1 MEIQSAQKFQALS
14 IARLIMQAMNY
25 ECCQYFVGPDHILDD
40 FERVMTELVL
50 SEDSQYSYKNT
61 MVAIDEDGGVCG
73 MCVSYDGGHLH
84 DLRKAFVKAMNDNF
98 GRDFSNIADETGPG
112 ELYIDSIAVP
122 ENCRGKGVAT
132 VLLNAVI
139 EKAKGMG
146 LPAVG
151 LLVDT
156 GNPKAEKLYGRVGFK
171 FVGNNTWGGHPMK
184 HLQYVI
190 N

>member
-25 ECCQYFVGPDHILDD
+25 ECCQYFAGPEHTLDD

-50 SEDSQYSYKNT
+50 SEHSQYSYKNT
-61 MVAIDEDGGVCG
+61 LVAIDDEGGLCG
-73 MCVSYDGGHLH
+73 ICVSYDGAMLH
-84 DLRKAFVKAMNDNF
+84 VLREAFVKAMKDNF
-98 GRDFSNIADETGPG
+98 NRDFSNISDETGPG

-122 ENCRGKGVAT
+122 ENYRGKGVAT
-132 VLLNAVI
+132 ELLKAVI
-139 EKAKGMG
+139 DKAKDMA

-156 GNPKAEKLYGRVGFK
+156 NNPKAEKLYGRVGFK
-171 FVGNNTWGGHPMK
+171 FVGDNTWGGHPMR

>member
-25 ECCQYFVGPDHILDD
+25 ECCQYFVGPDHTLDD

-84 DLRKAFVKAMNDNF
+84 DLRKALS
-98 GRDFSNIADETGPG
+98 RP
-112 ELYIDSIAVP
+112 
-122 ENCRGKGVAT
+122 
-132 VLLNAVI
+132 
-139 EKAKGMG
+139 
-146 LPAVG
+146 
-151 LLVDT
+151 
-156 GNPKAEKLYGRVGFK
+156 
-171 FVGNNTWGGHPMK
+171 
-184 HLQYVI
+184 
-190 N
+190 

>member
-25 ECCQYFVGPDHILDD
+25 ECCQYFAGPDHTLDD

-50 SEDSQYSYKNT
+50 SENSQYSYKNT
-61 MVAIDEDGGVCG
+61 MVAIDEDGGLCG
-73 MCVSYDGGHLH
+73 MCVSYDGGLLR
-84 DLRKAFVKAMNDNF
+84 DLRKVFVKAMKDNF
-98 GRDFSNIADETGPG
+98 GRDFSDIADETGPG

-132 VLLNAVI
+132 VLLKSVI
-139 EKAKGMG
+139 EKAKNMG

-156 GNPKAEKLYGRVGFK
+156 GNPKAEKLYNRVGFR
-171 FVGNNTWGGHPMK
+171 FVGDNTWGGHPMR